1 MRDKDLETFE
11 RLFRD
16 HYPRVLSFFLRK
28 GFKRS
33 DAEDLTQDTFHRV
46 YKYVQSY
53 RGGKESSYVLAV
65 ASSLWKNRLRRGDT
79 IKRKAAIES
88 MDASPPGRMPW
99 AEVASEPLTG
109 PPPSSPEQTALAGER
124 EKILSRAIGELPRRH
139 QRALKLRVQGCS
151 YREIAAA
158 MKTTPDGVRKM
169 LATSRKRLRESPEVQ
184 ATKNGSSP

>member
-28 GFKRS
+28 GFNRS
-33 DAEDLTQDTFHRV
+33 DAEDLAQDTFHRV
-46 YKYVQSY
+46 YNYVQSY
-53 RGGKESSYVLAV
+53 RGGKETSFVLAV
-65 ASSLWKNRLRRGDT
+65 ASSLWKNRLRRRDT

-88 MDASPPGRMPW
+88 IDASPPGRMPW
-99 AEVASEPLTG
+99 SEVASEPLTG
-109 PPPSSPEQTALAGER
+109 PPPSSPEQSALAAER
-124 EKILSRAIGELPRRH
+124 KKVLRHAIGKLSRRH

-151 YREIAAA
+151 YREIATV
-158 MKTTPDGVRKM
+158 MKTTPDGVRKL

-184 ATKNGSSP
+184 AAKNRSSH